1 MQVVHFSL
9 EASHPHHSQHH
20 SDHPGA
26 TLEKNVGDNNFN
38 YLIFL
43 FVNKCHWFVKA

>member
-1 MQVVHFSL
+1 MQVVYFSL

-26 TLEKNVGDNNFN
+26 TLEKMWETVI
-38 YLIFL
+38 LTT
-43 FVNKCHWFVKA
+43 